1 MKVKLQDCL
10 FTPGTHTVNGIT
22 LKVSADKNVKAY
34 LDGELFLFTPGGMS
48 IATADVSRTSNRI
61 RLKNALNKIFQVIDF
76 PITWT
81 VEDGTLCFT
90 SESQAFTANQE
101 LVPGTTYAYNG
112 ECIFHWWQMERTQV
126 NDFLRTEMKSERYL

>member
-48 IATADVSRTSNRI
+48 IATRETNGSKVK
-61 RLKNALNKIFQVIDF
+61 LKNALNKIFQAIDF
-76 PITWT
+76 PIVWS

-90 SESQAFTANQE
+90 PESQAFTNNQE
-101 LVPGTTYAYNG
+101 LAPGTTYAHSIN
-112 ECIFHWWQMERTQV
+112 CVFHWWQMERQQV
-126 NDFLRTEMKSERYL
+126 NDFMYQELKSERYL